1 MGNNKDLFTIE
12 MDELMDKYCENG
24 FFNGSILVSHGKN
37 IMYKRGLGFA
47 DFESQIPNQADTR
60 HCIGSLAEQF
70 TSMLIMQLIERGKI
84 NLYSNI
90 SDYLDYYRKAV
101 GKRVT
106 IYNLLTNTS
115 GIPGYIIKTNIME
128 KSITNKDF
136 IMAYCSNDLD
146 FIPGTEFKYSNSGY
160 FILKAIIEAVTS
172 KSFYQVLKE
181 NILIPLKMS
190 STDYDND
197 INIKH
202 SFLYEKS
209 NGSYTR
215 ISGPMYFPYLYSTVE
230 DLYIWEQALYT
241 EKLLS
246 RKYMDILF
254 KPFIKRHCCGWVSAR
269 LSKNRIRE
277 FLNSPSELKDEYNE
291 YMKYCSILYYKGCE
305 SGINA
310 IILRVI
316 EKKQTI
322 ILISNTAASDFDVI
336 IPDIIDILNCPPFAN
351 A

>member
-12 MDELMDKYCENG
+12 MDELMEEYCKSG
-24 FFNGSILVSHGKN
+24 FFNGSLLVSHGKN

-60 HCIGSLAEQF
+60 HCVGSLAEQF
-70 TSMLIMQLIERGKI
+70 TSMLIMQLAERGKI

-90 SDYLDYYRKAV
+90 SDYLDYYRKDI
-101 GKRVT
+101 GERVT
-106 IYNLLTNTS
+106 IYHLLTNTS
-115 GIPGYIIKTNIME
+115 GIPEYTIKTNVIE
-128 KSITNKDF
+128 KEITNKDF
-136 IMAYCSNDLD
+136 IMIYCSGDLD
-146 FIPGTEFKYSNSGY
+146 FVPGIEFKFSNSAY
-160 FILKAIIEAVTS
+160 FILNGIIEAVTS

-181 NILIPLKMS
+181 NILVPLKMLN
-190 STDYDND
+190 TGYN
-197 INIKH
+197 NEKH
-202 SFLYEKS
+202 SFLYEKN

-215 ISGPMYFPYLYSTVE
+215 ISSPIYFPNLYSTVE

-246 RKYMDILF
+246 KEYMDILF
-254 KPFIKRHCCGWVSAR
+254 KPCIKRHCCGWISAK

-277 FLNSPSELKDEYNE
+277 FINNPSELNDEYDE
-291 YMKYCSILYYKGCE
+291 YTKCCTVTYYTGCE
-305 SGINA
+305 SGISA

-322 ILISNTAASDFDVI
+322 ILISNSVSSNFDI
-336 IPDIIDILNCPPFAN
+336 IVPEIIDILNCPPFAN